1 MSAEVEI
8 VFAEY
13 PNALVIPSNA
23 CVESADGFV
32 CWTKQASGIVR
43 QPVELGDGNEMFMVV
58 RDGLTLGNEVVLDP
72 LTHLVEAQQEV
83 AALVGRENDSQFRY
97 EDL

>member
-1 MSAEVEI
+1 
-8 VFAEY
+8 
-13 PNALVIPSNA
+13 
-23 CVESADGFV
+23 
-32 CWTKQASGIVR
+32 
-43 QPVELGDGNEMFMVV
+43 VELGDGNEMFMVV